1 MGCYDGHLSVLQ
13 LVSRHVIE
21 NSGDRLKKASYGAP
35 ESGWPLS
42 DSSWQCHYMLGT
54 TTKLSMPPFS
64 SSERL
69 CLGLTVTEIN
79 IKKSTETRL
88 KKH

>member
-1 MGCYDGHLSVLQ
+1 MLCLDGRAAAGQSSYD
-13 LVSRHVIE
+13 R
-21 NSGDRLKKASYGAP
+21 DRLKKASFGAP

-42 DSSWQCHYMLGT
+42 DSSRQCYYMLGT
-54 TTKLSMPPFS
+54 TTKLSMPSFS
-64 SSERL
+64 SFERL
-69 CLGLTVTEIN
+69 GLGLTVTEIN